1 MERIDRIKYEE
12 PSLASTLER
21 KETEYFLT
29 GPMEFLAVE
38 IAETLK
44 AETIWAKIFGDNIDP
59 YARMDYS
66 FRNLPC
72 LRIYDKGYTKEHES
86 WFITGDIIAEVIF
99 PPNMRREEHQQITT
113 TISSALMQQF
123 RRPSFFETL
132 ESKVPGL
139 NELGKRF
146 DVDKSLAFEFNDTLA
161 PLVKISL
168 NVRIDLRAWDAYLE
182 SDNRTKDNPFE
193 RTLGDLENIVA
204 VIQGLNSDDSDD
216 VNVEISVDQTI
227 E

>member
-1 MERIDRIKYEE
+1 MERINRISYEE
-12 PSLASTLER
+12 PALDSTLER

-38 IAETLK
+38 IADALK
-44 AETIWAKIFGDNIDP
+44 SETIWAKIFGDNIDP

-72 LRIYDKGYTKEHES
+72 LRIYDKGYTKENES
-86 WFITGDIIAEVIF
+86 WFITGDIIAEMIL
-99 PPNMRREEHQQITT
+99 PPNLRREETQQITT
-113 TISSALMQQF
+113 TLSSALLQQF
-123 RRPSFFETL
+123 RRPTFFETL
-132 ESKVPGL
+132 ATKVPGL

-146 DVDKSLAFEFNDTLA
+146 DVDKSLAFEFENTLA
-161 PLVKISL
+161 PIVKITM
-168 NVRIDLRAWDAYLE
+168 NVRIDLRAWDSYME
-182 SDNRTKDNPFE
+182 SDNRTKDDPFI

-216 VNVEISVDQTI
+216 VNVELSIDQTI